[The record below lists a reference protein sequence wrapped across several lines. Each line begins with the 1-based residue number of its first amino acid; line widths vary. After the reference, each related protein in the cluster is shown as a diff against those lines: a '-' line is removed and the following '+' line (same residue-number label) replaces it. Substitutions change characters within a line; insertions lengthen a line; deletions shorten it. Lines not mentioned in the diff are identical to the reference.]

1 MDWIVQSCILS
12 SINAERKENND
23 LRREINCFVG
33 ATRLL
38 NFLNWYVFEVVA
50 SSTKNKTK
58 IKKLEQKHTRT

>member
-1 MDWIVQSCILS
+1 MDWFVQSCILS
-12 SINAERKENND
+12 SINAEKKENND
-23 LRREINCFVG
+23 LRRKFKYFVG

-38 NFLNWYVFEVVA
+38 NWYFFEVVA